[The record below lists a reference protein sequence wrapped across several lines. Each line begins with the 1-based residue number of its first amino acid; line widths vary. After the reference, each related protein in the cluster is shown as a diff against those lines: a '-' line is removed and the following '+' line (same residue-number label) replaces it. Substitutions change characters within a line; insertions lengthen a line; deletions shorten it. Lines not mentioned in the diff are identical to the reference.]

1 MQRTNTYCDMKS
13 GQKPEEIKIKLS
25 IDVEDSKK
33 KKWDELTLKEKGI
46 QISWCIFSL
55 SLFVGVLLCIIVQ
68 FTGVVNALVIYSA
81 SAIFVA
87 LLIAVIYLAIYDETF
102 VERLHTHDNTDWDS

>member
-1 MQRTNTYCDMKS
+1 MGS
-13 GQKPEEIKIKLS
+13 EQKPKEIKIKLS
-25 IDVEDSKK
+25 IDVEDAKK
-33 KKWDELTLKEKGI
+33 KKWNELTLKEKGI

-55 SLFVGVLLCIIVQ
+55 SLFAEVLLCIIVS
-68 FTGVVNALVIYSA
+68 FTGVVNVLVIYSA
-81 SAIFVA
+81 SAIFVV